1 MIRLLI
7 SLAIQLAASAVGLI
21 VAAVVLDD
29 MTLNG
34 AAFVI
39 GVAIFTVTS
48 AIINP
53 FIMKMAV
60 KQAQALLGAS
70 ALVTTFIALLVTT
83 LLSDG
88 ISINGTA
95 TWLYATLIVWLA
107 ALLAAVIIPVILV
120 KRGVQAARSNR

>member
-1 MIRLLI
+1 MVRLLI

-29 MTLNG
+29 MRLNG

-88 ISINGTA
+88 ISIDGAA